1 MKLEM
6 NKVVDTFKLT
16 LKLRVDLYM
25 YLLVN
30 MICKSNKVVPQKY
43 LSFRGRIFLFGGKME
58 ENLTKVLET
67 FNKEIESSKSLD
79 DLEKLRIKYLGKKGE
94 ITDLKKSI
102 AKLPNEEKPAAGKL
116 INKTSKEIEEKL
128 ALKNEE
134 IKKVLLEEKVK
145 AEKIDVTA
153 HFDKYESG
161 HLAVINQ
168 TMEELESIFQN
179 MGFDVVEGPEVDT
192 VKFVFDDLNSPEDHP
207 ARSTS
212 DTFYI
217 NDEVLLRPH
226 TSSMQIRVMNEG
238 KLPIKMVSAGRVFRN
253 DEVDATHS
261 PMFHQLECLVV
272 DENVSMAN
280 LKATL
285 ETFIKEMFGDEMKLR
300 YRPHHFPFTEPSL
313 EVDVTCPICKGEGCP
328 ACGNTGWSMELL
340 GGGMVHPNVLEACGI
355 DSEKYTGFAFGLGV
369 DRIAMVK
376 YGLDDIRLLYDNDK
390 RFMEQF

>member
-1 MKLEM
+1 
-6 NKVVDTFKLT
+6 
-16 LKLRVDLYM
+16 
-25 YLLVN
+25 
-30 MICKSNKVVPQKY
+30 
-43 LSFRGRIFLFGGKME
+43 ME
-58 ENLTKVLET
+58 ENLKQSLTKAQ
-67 FNKEIESSKSLD
+67 NEIEAAKSLD
-79 DLEKLRIKYLGKKGE
+79 ELEKIRITYLGKKGVM
-94 ITDLKKSI
+94 TDLKKNIS
-102 AKLPNEEKPAAGKL
+102 KLPNEEKPMAGKL
-116 INKTSKEIEEKL
+116 INETSTQIENALTAKSEEVKKELLKEKIVEET
-128 ALKNEE
+128 
-134 IKKVLLEEKVK
+134 
-145 AEKIDVTA
+145 IDVTA
-153 HFDKYESG
+153 HFEKHDSG
-161 HLAVINQ
+161 HLALINQ
-168 TMEELESIFQN
+168 TLEELETIFQN
-179 MGFDVVEGPEVDT
+179 MGFDVVEGPEIDT
-192 VKFVFDDLNSPEDHP
+192 VKNVFDDLNSPADHP

-217 NDEVLLRPH
+217 TDDILLRPH
-226 TSSMQIRVMNEG
+226 TSSMQIRVMEEG

-285 ETFIKEMFGDEMKLR
+285 ETFIKEMFGDDMELR

-313 EVDVTCPICKGEGCP
+313 EVDATCPICRGEGCP

-390 RFMEQF
+390 RFLEQF

>member
-1 MKLEM
+1 
-6 NKVVDTFKLT
+6 
-16 LKLRVDLYM
+16 
-25 YLLVN
+25 
-30 MICKSNKVVPQKY
+30 
-43 LSFRGRIFLFGGKME
+43 ME
-58 ENLTKVLET
+58 ENLKQILS
-67 FNKEIESSKSLD
+67 KAKSEIEASDSLD
-79 DLEKLRIKYLGKKGE
+79 TLEKIRVAYLGKKGL
-94 ITDLKKSI
+94 ITDQKKNIS
-102 AKLPNEEKPAAGKL
+102 KLPNEEKPMAGKL
-116 INKTSKEIEEKL
+116 INETSKEIEN
-128 ALKNEE
+128 ALSQKSEAVKKELLKQKIAEE
-134 IKKVLLEEKVK
+134 T
-145 AEKIDVTA
+145 IDVTA
-153 HFDKYESG
+153 HFENHDSG
-161 HLAVINQ
+161 HLALINQ
-168 TMEELESIFQN
+168 TLEELEAIFQN
-179 MGFDVVEGPEVDT
+179 MGFDVVEGPEIDT
-192 VKFVFDDLNSPEDHP
+192 VKHVFDDLNSPADHP

-217 NDEVLLRPH
+217 TDDILLRPH

-285 ETFIKEMFGDEMKLR
+285 ETFIKEMFGDDIKLR

-313 EVDVTCPICKGEGCP
+313 EVDATCPVCRGEGCP

-390 RFMEQF
+390 RFLEQF

>member
-1 MKLEM
+1 
-6 NKVVDTFKLT
+6 
-16 LKLRVDLYM
+16 
-25 YLLVN
+25 
-30 MICKSNKVVPQKY
+30 
-43 LSFRGRIFLFGGKME
+43 ME
-58 ENLTKVLET
+58 ENLKQSLA
-67 FNKEIESSKSLD
+67 KAQSEIEAANSLE
-79 DLEKLRIKYLGKKGE
+79 DLEKIRVAYLGKKGV
-94 ITDLKKSI
+94 ITDLKKNIS
-102 AKLPNEEKPAAGKL
+102 KLPNEEKPMAGKL
-116 INKTSKEIEEKL
+116 INQTSTEIENVLSEKSET
-128 ALKNEE
+128 LKKELLKEKIVEE
-134 IKKVLLEEKVK
+134 T
-145 AEKIDVTA
+145 IDVTD
-153 HFDKYESG
+153 HFKNHDSG
-161 HLAVINQ
+161 HLALINQ
-168 TMEELESIFQN
+168 TLEELETIFQN
-179 MGFDVVEGPEVDT
+179 MGFDVVEGPEIDT
-192 VKFVFDDLNSPEDHP
+192 VKHVFDDLNSPADHP

-217 NDEVLLRPH
+217 TDDILLRPH

-285 ETFIKEMFGDEMKLR
+285 ETFIKEMFGDDMELR

-313 EVDVTCPICKGEGCP
+313 EVDATCPVCRGEGCP

-390 RFMEQF
+390 RFLEQF

>member
-1 MKLEM
+1 
-6 NKVVDTFKLT
+6 
-16 LKLRVDLYM
+16 
-25 YLLVN
+25 
-30 MICKSNKVVPQKY
+30 
-43 LSFRGRIFLFGGKME
+43 ME
-58 ENLTKVLET
+58 ENLKQSLSKAQNEIEAADSLEVLE
-67 FNKEIESSKSLD
+67 KIRVS
-79 DLEKLRIKYLGKKGE
+79 YLGKKGI
-94 ITDLKKSI
+94 ITDLKKNIS
-102 AKLPNEEKPAAGKL
+102 KLPNEEKPMAGKL
-116 INKTSKEIEEKL
+116 INETSTKIEN
-128 ALKNEE
+128 A
-134 IKKVLLEEKVK
+134 LLEKSEILKEELLKEKV
-145 AEKIDVTA
+145 EEETIDVTA
-153 HFDKYESG
+153 HFERHDSG
-161 HLAVINQ
+161 HLALINQ
-168 TMEELESIFQN
+168 TLEELESIFQN
-179 MGFDVVEGPEVDT
+179 MGFDVVEGPEIDT
-192 VKFVFDDLNSPEDHP
+192 VKNVFDDLNSPADHP

-217 NDEVLLRPH
+217 TDDTLLRPH

-285 ETFIKEMFGDEMKLR
+285 ETFIKEMFGDDMELR

-313 EVDVTCPICKGEGCP
+313 EVDATCPVCRGEGCP
-328 ACGNTGWSMELL
+328 ACGNTGWSIELL

-376 YGLDDIRLLYDNDK
+376 YGLNDIRLLYDNDK
-390 RFMEQF
+390 RFLEQF

>member
-1 MKLEM
+1 
-6 NKVVDTFKLT
+6 
-16 LKLRVDLYM
+16 
-25 YLLVN
+25 
-30 MICKSNKVVPQKY
+30 
-43 LSFRGRIFLFGGKME
+43 ME
-58 ENLTKVLET
+58 ENLKQSLTKAQ
-67 FNKEIESSKSLD
+67 NEIEAAKSLD
-79 DLEKLRIKYLGKKGE
+79 ELEKIRITYLGKKGVM
-94 ITDLKKSI
+94 TDLKKNIS
-102 AKLPNEEKPAAGKL
+102 KLPNEEKPMAGKL
-116 INKTSKEIEEKL
+116 INETSTQIEN
-128 ALKNEE
+128 AL
-134 IKKVLLEEKVK
+134 
-145 AEKIDVTA
+145 AEKSELLKKELLKEKIAEETIDVTA
-153 HFDKYESG
+153 HFEKHDSG
-161 HLAVINQ
+161 HLALINQ
-168 TMEELESIFQN
+168 TLEELETIFQN
-179 MGFDVVEGPEVDT
+179 MGFDVVEGPEIDT
-192 VKFVFDDLNSPEDHP
+192 VKNVFDDLNSPADHP

-217 NDEVLLRPH
+217 TDDILLRPH
-226 TSSMQIRVMNEG
+226 TSSMQIRVMEEG

-285 ETFIKEMFGDEMKLR
+285 ETFIKEMFGDDMELR

-313 EVDVTCPICKGEGCP
+313 EVDATCPICRGEGCP

-376 YGLDDIRLLYDNDK
+376 YGLNDIRLLYDNDK
-390 RFMEQF
+390 RFLEQF

>member
-1 MKLEM
+1 
-6 NKVVDTFKLT
+6 
-16 LKLRVDLYM
+16 
-25 YLLVN
+25 
-30 MICKSNKVVPQKY
+30 
-43 LSFRGRIFLFGGKME
+43 ME
-58 ENLTKVLET
+58 ENLKQILS
-67 FNKEIESSKSLD
+67 KAKSEIEASDSLD
-79 DLEKLRIKYLGKKGE
+79 TLEKIRVAYLGKKGL
-94 ITDLKKSI
+94 ITDQKKNIS
-102 AKLPNEEKPAAGKL
+102 KLPNEEKPMAGKL
-116 INKTSKEIEEKL
+116 INETSKEIEN
-128 ALKNEE
+128 ALSQKSEAVKKELLKQKIAEE
-134 IKKVLLEEKVK
+134 T
-145 AEKIDVTA
+145 IDVTA
-153 HFDKYESG
+153 HFENHDSG
-161 HLAVINQ
+161 HLALINQ
-168 TMEELESIFQN
+168 TLEELETIFQN
-179 MGFDVVEGPEVDT
+179 MGFDVVEGPEIDT
-192 VKFVFDDLNSPEDHP
+192 VKHVFDDLNSPADHP

-217 NDEVLLRPH
+217 TDDILLRPH

-285 ETFIKEMFGDEMKLR
+285 ETFIKEMFGDDIKLR

-313 EVDVTCPICKGEGCP
+313 EVDATCPVCRGEGCP

-390 RFMEQF
+390 RFLEQF

>member
-1 MKLEM
+1 
-6 NKVVDTFKLT
+6 
-16 LKLRVDLYM
+16 
-25 YLLVN
+25 
-30 MICKSNKVVPQKY
+30 
-43 LSFRGRIFLFGGKME
+43 ME
-58 ENLTKVLET
+58 ENLKQSLTKAQ
-67 FNKEIESSKSLD
+67 NEIEAAKSLD
-79 DLEKLRIKYLGKKGE
+79 ELEKIRITYLGKKGVM
-94 ITDLKKSI
+94 TDLKKNIS
-102 AKLPNEEKPAAGKL
+102 KLPNEEKPMAGKL
-116 INKTSKEIEEKL
+116 INETSTQIEN
-128 ALKNEE
+128 AL
-134 IKKVLLEEKVK
+134 
-145 AEKIDVTA
+145 AEKSELLKKELLKEKIAEETIDVTA
-153 HFDKYESG
+153 HFEKHDSG
-161 HLAVINQ
+161 HLALINQ
-168 TMEELESIFQN
+168 TLEELETIFQN
-179 MGFDVVEGPEVDT
+179 MGFDVVEGPEIDT
-192 VKFVFDDLNSPEDHP
+192 VKNVFDDLNSPADHP

-217 NDEVLLRPH
+217 TDDILLRPH
-226 TSSMQIRVMNEG
+226 TSSMQIRVMEEG

-285 ETFIKEMFGDEMKLR
+285 ETFIKEMFGDDMELR

-313 EVDVTCPICKGEGCP
+313 EVDATCPICRGEGCP

-340 GGGMVHPNVLEACGI
+340 GGGMVHPSVLEACGI

-390 RFMEQF
+390 RFLEQF

>member
-1 MKLEM
+1 
-6 NKVVDTFKLT
+6 
-16 LKLRVDLYM
+16 
-25 YLLVN
+25 
-30 MICKSNKVVPQKY
+30 
-43 LSFRGRIFLFGGKME
+43 ME
-58 ENLTKVLET
+58 ENLKQSLA
-67 FNKEIESSKSLD
+67 KAQSEIEAANSLE
-79 DLEKLRIKYLGKKGE
+79 DLEKIRVAYLGKKGV
-94 ITDLKKSI
+94 ITDLKKNIS
-102 AKLPNEEKPAAGKL
+102 KLPNEEKPMAGKL
-116 INKTSKEIEEKL
+116 INQTSTEIENVLSEKSET
-128 ALKNEE
+128 LKKELLKEKIAEE
-134 IKKVLLEEKVK
+134 T
-145 AEKIDVTA
+145 IDVTA
-153 HFDKYESG
+153 HFENNDSG
-161 HLAVINQ
+161 HLALINQ
-168 TMEELESIFQN
+168 TLEELETIFQN
-179 MGFDVVEGPEVDT
+179 MGFDVVEGPEIDT
-192 VKFVFDDLNSPEDHP
+192 VKHVFDDLNSPADHP

-217 NDEVLLRPH
+217 TDDILLRPH

-285 ETFIKEMFGDEMKLR
+285 ETFIKEMFGDDMELR

-313 EVDVTCPICKGEGCP
+313 EVDATCPVCRGEGCP
-328 ACGNTGWSMELL
+328 ACGNTGWSMEIL

-390 RFMEQF
+390 RFLEQF

>member
-1 MKLEM
+1 
-6 NKVVDTFKLT
+6 
-16 LKLRVDLYM
+16 
-25 YLLVN
+25 
-30 MICKSNKVVPQKY
+30 
-43 LSFRGRIFLFGGKME
+43 ME
-58 ENLTKVLET
+58 ENLKQSLTKT
-67 FNKEIESSKSLD
+67 QNEIEAAKSLD
-79 DLEKLRIKYLGKKGE
+79 ELEKIRITYLGKKGVM
-94 ITDLKKSI
+94 TDLKKNIS
-102 AKLPNEEKPAAGKL
+102 KLPNEEKPMAGKL
-116 INKTSKEIEEKL
+116 INETSTQIEN
-128 ALKNEE
+128 AL
-134 IKKVLLEEKVK
+134 
-145 AEKIDVTA
+145 AEKSELLKKELLKEKIAEETIDVTA
-153 HFDKYESG
+153 HFEKHDSG
-161 HLAVINQ
+161 HLALINQ
-168 TMEELESIFQN
+168 TLEELETIFQN
-179 MGFDVVEGPEVDT
+179 MGFDVVEGPEIDT
-192 VKFVFDDLNSPEDHP
+192 VKNVFDDLNSPADHP

-217 NDEVLLRPH
+217 TDDILLRPH
-226 TSSMQIRVMNEG
+226 TSSMQIRVMEEG

-285 ETFIKEMFGDEMKLR
+285 ETFIKEMFGDDMELR

-313 EVDVTCPICKGEGCP
+313 EVDATCPICRGEGCP

-376 YGLDDIRLLYDNDK
+376 YGLNDIRLLYDNDK
-390 RFMEQF
+390 RFLEQF

>member
-1 MKLEM
+1 
-6 NKVVDTFKLT
+6 
-16 LKLRVDLYM
+16 
-25 YLLVN
+25 
-30 MICKSNKVVPQKY
+30 
-43 LSFRGRIFLFGGKME
+43 ME
-58 ENLTKVLET
+58 ENLKKVLET
-67 FNKEIESSKSLD
+67 FAQEIVDAKSLD

-102 AKLPNEEKPAAGKL
+102 AKLPNEEKPEAGKL
-116 INKTSKEIEEKL
+116 INKISKEIEEKL
-128 ALKNEE
+128 ASKNKE
-134 IKKVLLEEKVK
+134 INEKLLSEKVK

-153 HFDKYESG
+153 HFDKFESG

-192 VKFVFDDLNSPEDHP
+192 VKYVFDDLNSPEDHP

-285 ETFIKEMFGDEMKLR
+285 ETFIKEMFGNEMKLR

-313 EVDVTCPICKGEGCP
+313 EVDVTCPTCKGEGCP

-390 RFMEQF
+390 RFIEQF

>member
-1 MKLEM
+1 
-6 NKVVDTFKLT
+6 
-16 LKLRVDLYM
+16 
-25 YLLVN
+25 
-30 MICKSNKVVPQKY
+30 
-43 LSFRGRIFLFGGKME
+43 ME
-58 ENLTKVLET
+58 ENLKQILS
-67 FNKEIESSKSLD
+67 KAKSEIEASDSLD
-79 DLEKLRIKYLGKKGE
+79 TLEKIRVVYLGKKGL
-94 ITDLKKSI
+94 ITDQKKNIS
-102 AKLPNEEKPAAGKL
+102 KLPNEEKPMAGKL
-116 INKTSKEIEEKL
+116 INEASKEIEN
-128 ALKNEE
+128 ALSKKSEAVKKELLKQKIEE
-134 IKKVLLEEKVK
+134 ET
-145 AEKIDVTA
+145 IDVTA
-153 HFDKYESG
+153 HFERHDSG
-161 HLAVINQ
+161 HLALINQ
-168 TMEELESIFQN
+168 TLEELESIFQN
-179 MGFDVVEGPEVDT
+179 MGFDVVEGPEIDT
-192 VKFVFDDLNSPEDHP
+192 VKNVFDDLNSPADHP

-217 NDEVLLRPH
+217 TDDTLLRPH

-280 LKATL
+280 LKSTL
-285 ETFIKEMFGDEMKLR
+285 ETFIKEMFGDDIKLR

-313 EVDVTCPICKGEGCP
+313 EVDATCPVCRGEGCP

-390 RFMEQF
+390 RFLEQF

>member
-1 MKLEM
+1 
-6 NKVVDTFKLT
+6 
-16 LKLRVDLYM
+16 
-25 YLLVN
+25 
-30 MICKSNKVVPQKY
+30 
-43 LSFRGRIFLFGGKME
+43 ME
-58 ENLTKVLET
+58 ENLKQVLASAKT
-67 FNKEIESSKSLD
+67 EIEKAESLEA
-79 DLEKLRIKYLGKKGE
+79 LEELRIKYLGKKGI

-102 AKLPNEEKPAAGKL
+102 AKLSNEEKPSAGKF
-116 INKTSKEIEEKL
+116 INQTSKEIESLL
-128 ALKNEE
+128 AEKNEI
-134 IKKVLLEEKVK
+134 IKKELLKEKIK

-168 TMEELESIFQN
+168 TMEELETIFQN
-179 MGFDVVEGPEVDT
+179 MGFDVVSGPELDT
-192 VKFVFDDLNSPEDHP
+192 VKYVFDDLNSPKNHP

-285 ETFIKEMFGDEMKLR
+285 ETFIHEMFGDEMNLR

-313 EVDVTCPICKGEGCP
+313 EVDVTCPACMGEGCS

-390 RFMEQF
+390 RFIEQF

>member
-1 MKLEM
+1 
-6 NKVVDTFKLT
+6 
-16 LKLRVDLYM
+16 
-25 YLLVN
+25 
-30 MICKSNKVVPQKY
+30 
-43 LSFRGRIFLFGGKME
+43 ME
-58 ENLTKVLET
+58 ENLKQSLSKAQNEIEAADSLEVLE
-67 FNKEIESSKSLD
+67 KIRVS
-79 DLEKLRIKYLGKKGE
+79 YLGKKGI
-94 ITDLKKSI
+94 ITDLKKNIS
-102 AKLPNEEKPAAGKL
+102 KLPNEEKPMAGKL
-116 INKTSKEIEEKL
+116 INETSTKIEN
-128 ALKNEE
+128 A
-134 IKKVLLEEKVK
+134 LLEKSEILKEELLKEKV
-145 AEKIDVTA
+145 EEETIDVTA
-153 HFDKYESG
+153 HFERHDSG
-161 HLAVINQ
+161 HLALINQ
-168 TMEELESIFQN
+168 TLEELESIFQN
-179 MGFDVVEGPEVDT
+179 MGFDVVEGPEIDT
-192 VKFVFDDLNSPEDHP
+192 VKNVFDDLNSPADHP

-217 NDEVLLRPH
+217 TDDTLLRPH

-285 ETFIKEMFGDEMKLR
+285 ETFIKEMFGDDMELR

-313 EVDVTCPICKGEGCP
+313 EVDATCPVCRGEGCP

-355 DSEKYTGFAFGLGV
+355 ESEKYTGFAFGLGV

-376 YGLDDIRLLYDNDK
+376 YGLNDIRLLYDNDK
-390 RFMEQF
+390 RFLEQF

>member
-1 MKLEM
+1 
-6 NKVVDTFKLT
+6 
-16 LKLRVDLYM
+16 
-25 YLLVN
+25 
-30 MICKSNKVVPQKY
+30 
-43 LSFRGRIFLFGGKME
+43 ME
-58 ENLTKVLET
+58 ENLKQILS
-67 FNKEIESSKSLD
+67 KAKSEIEASDSLD
-79 DLEKLRIKYLGKKGE
+79 TLEKIRVAYLGKKGL
-94 ITDLKKSI
+94 ITDQKKNISN
-102 AKLPNEEKPAAGKL
+102 LPNEEKPMAGKL
-116 INKTSKEIEEKL
+116 INETSKEIEN
-128 ALKNEE
+128 ALSQKSEAVKKELLKQKIKEE
-134 IKKVLLEEKVK
+134 T
-145 AEKIDVTA
+145 IDVTA
-153 HFDKYESG
+153 HFENHDSG
-161 HLAVINQ
+161 HLALINQ
-168 TMEELESIFQN
+168 TLEELETIFQN
-179 MGFDVVEGPEVDT
+179 MGFDVVEGPEIDT
-192 VKFVFDDLNSPEDHP
+192 VKHVFDDLNSPADHP

-217 NDEVLLRPH
+217 TDDILLRPH

-285 ETFIKEMFGDEMKLR
+285 ETFIKEMFGDDIKLR

-313 EVDVTCPICKGEGCP
+313 EVDATCPVCRGEGCP

-376 YGLDDIRLLYDNDK
+376 YGLNDIRLLYDNDK
-390 RFMEQF
+390 RFLEQF

>member
-1 MKLEM
+1 MEENIKEVLANFDEEI
-6 NKVVDTFKLT
+6 KEATDLDKIE
-16 LKLRVDLYM
+16 KLRV
-25 YLLVN
+25 N
-30 MICKSNKVVPQKY
+30 
-43 LSFRGRIFLFGGKME
+43 
-58 ENLTKVLET
+58 
-67 FNKEIESSKSLD
+67 
-79 DLEKLRIKYLGKKGE
+79 YLGKKGE
-94 ITDLKKSI
+94 ITSLKKSI
-102 AKLPNEEKPAAGKL
+102 AKLSKEEKPQAGKL
-116 INKTSKEIEEKL
+116 INEASKKIEKTLEE
-128 ALKNEE
+128 KNEE
-134 IKKVLLEEKVK
+134 VKADLLEKKVE

-153 HFDKYESG
+153 HFDKAHSG

-179 MGFDVVEGPEVDT
+179 MGFDVVEGPEIDT
-192 VKFVFDDLNSPEDHP
+192 VKYVFDDLNSPKDHP

-217 NDEVLLRPH
+217 NDKILLRPH

-272 DENVSMAN
+272 DEKVSMAN

-285 ETFIKEMFGDEMKLR
+285 ETFIKEMFGDDMKLR

-313 EVDVTCPICKGEGCP
+313 EVDVTCPICKGKGCP
-328 ACGNTGWSMELL
+328 SCGNTGWSMELL
-340 GGGMVHPNVLEACGI
+340 GGGMVHPKVLENCGI
-355 DSEKYTGFAFGLGV
+355 DSEKYSGFAFGLGV

-390 RFMEQF
+390 RFIEQF

>member
-1 MKLEM
+1 
-6 NKVVDTFKLT
+6 
-16 LKLRVDLYM
+16 
-25 YLLVN
+25 
-30 MICKSNKVVPQKY
+30 
-43 LSFRGRIFLFGGKME
+43 ME
-58 ENLTKVLET
+58 ENLKQVLDQA
-67 FNKEIESSKSLD
+67 KAEIEKADSLKG
-79 DLEKLRIKYLGKKGE
+79 LEDLRIKFLGKKGT

-102 AKLPNEEKPAAGKL
+102 AKLPKEEKPSAGKL
-116 INKTSKEIEEKL
+116 INQTSKEIEGLLSE
-128 ALKNEE
+128 KNESLKSE
-134 IKKVLLEEKVK
+134 LLKEKIK

-161 HLAVINQ
+161 HLSVINQ
-168 TMEELESIFQN
+168 TMEELETIFQN
-179 MGFDVVEGPEVDT
+179 MGFDVVGGPEVDT
-192 VKFVFDDLNSPEDHP
+192 VKYVFDDLNSPKNHP

-217 NDEVLLRPH
+217 SDDVLLRPH

-285 ETFIKEMFGDEMKLR
+285 ETFIHEMFGDEMNLR

-313 EVDVTCPICKGEGCP
+313 EVDVTCPACMGEGCP

-390 RFMEQF
+390 RFIEQF

>member
-1 MKLEM
+1 
-6 NKVVDTFKLT
+6 
-16 LKLRVDLYM
+16 
-25 YLLVN
+25 
-30 MICKSNKVVPQKY
+30 
-43 LSFRGRIFLFGGKME
+43 ME
-58 ENLTKVLET
+58 ENLKQSLSKAQNEIEAADSLEVLE
-67 FNKEIESSKSLD
+67 KI
-79 DLEKLRIKYLGKKGE
+79 RVAYLGKKGL
-94 ITDLKKSI
+94 ITDQKKNIS
-102 AKLPNEEKPAAGKL
+102 KLPNEEKPMAGKL
-116 INKTSKEIEEKL
+116 INETSKEIEN
-128 ALKNEE
+128 ALSQKSEAVKKELLKQKIAEE
-134 IKKVLLEEKVK
+134 T
-145 AEKIDVTA
+145 IDVTA
-153 HFDKYESG
+153 HFERHDSG
-161 HLAVINQ
+161 HLALINQ
-168 TMEELESIFQN
+168 TLEELESIFQN
-179 MGFDVVEGPEVDT
+179 MGFDVVEGPEIDT
-192 VKFVFDDLNSPEDHP
+192 VKNVFDDLNSPADHP

-217 NDEVLLRPH
+217 TDDTLLRPH

-285 ETFIKEMFGDEMKLR
+285 ETFIKEMFGDDMELR
-300 YRPHHFPFTEPSL
+300 YRPHHVPFTEPSL
-313 EVDVTCPICKGEGCP
+313 EVDATCPVCRGEGCP

-390 RFMEQF
+390 RFLEQF

>member
-1 MKLEM
+1 
-6 NKVVDTFKLT
+6 
-16 LKLRVDLYM
+16 
-25 YLLVN
+25 
-30 MICKSNKVVPQKY
+30 
-43 LSFRGRIFLFGGKME
+43 ME
-58 ENLTKVLET
+58 ENLKELIAKAIHEIDLSLSLE
-67 FNKEIESSKSLD
+67 E
-79 DLEKLRIKYLGKKGE
+79 LEKLRVKYLGKKGL
-94 ITDLKKSI
+94 ITDLKKNI
-102 AKLPNEEKPAAGKL
+102 AKLPKEEKPQAGKL
-116 INKTSKEIEEKL
+116 INQASVEIEKALEEKT
-128 ALKNEE
+128 KTIRE
-134 IKKVLLEEKVK
+134 KLLEEKVEE
-145 AEKIDVTA
+145 EKIDVTA
-153 HFDKYESG
+153 HFDRKTSG
-161 HLAVINQ
+161 HLALINQ
-168 TMEELESIFQN
+168 TLEDLEAIFQN
-179 MGFDVVEGPEVDT
+179 MGFDVVEGPEIDT
-192 VKFVFDDLNSPEDHP
+192 VKNVFDDLNSPADHP

-217 NDEVLLRPH
+217 TDDVLLRPH

-285 ETFIKEMFGDEMKLR
+285 ETFIKEMFGDDIKLR

-313 EVDVTCPICKGEGCP
+313 EVDATCPICKGKGCP

-369 DRIAMVK
+369 DRIAMVR

-390 RFMEQF
+390 RFIEQF